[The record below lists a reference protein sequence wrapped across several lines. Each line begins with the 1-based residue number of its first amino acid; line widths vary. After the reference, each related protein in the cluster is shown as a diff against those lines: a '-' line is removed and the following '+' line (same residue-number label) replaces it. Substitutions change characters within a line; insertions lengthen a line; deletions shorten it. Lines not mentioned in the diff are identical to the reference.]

1 MLLMMFLTGSC
12 CLLTQAKA
20 DLTAAYN
27 FAQGASNPPP
37 VTISGDQGG
46 LTLAPGIYKTTS
58 SLQIA
63 SGDLTLDAQGDPSAV
78 WIFQIA
84 SSLTTIGGAG
94 GSVILAGGAQAGNI
108 FWAVGSSAT
117 IGNSTAFQGN
127 VLALTSITMNTGASV
142 DGRMLCINGA
152 VVLTGTN
159 VINRP

>member
-1 MLLMMFLTGSC
+1 
-12 CLLTQAKA
+12 
-20 DLTAAYN
+20 
-27 FAQGASNPPP
+27 
-37 VTISGDQGG
+37 
-46 LTLAPGIYKTTS
+46 
-58 SLQIA
+58 LQIA